1 MSLIS
6 PASIR
11 KFFTQVDPTMTL
23 YDKQK
28 FELYKSHIINKIESH
43 SVGQEPFYHMYIE
56 NIFPKDLY
64 VAIKER
70 MLHYKYS
77 DALQSRQQDSSKF
90 VNNRYNLANND
101 DLETQYIRA
110 LFSDKDIKNALLQK
124 FYFAPTSG
132 LAELIKI
139 HTQEFEF
146 MYTKADRFQNIHV
159 DIPPKFMSLVFYIP
173 ENQPGKDEEERNATV
188 LYDKSLNPHHNAKYK
203 ANSLCVFVP
212 HFYSY
217 HGFSSTIDR
226 EVLIMFYIN
235 EEERKKWKKLR
246 NRDNDIAPYDTI
258 KDCIKNKLEKYPLI
272 EYEHLEKINEKNQC
286 LINAPQGRVLI
297 DENGEHIPV

>member
-1 MSLIS
+1 
-6 PASIR
+6 
-11 KFFTQVDPTMTL
+11 MTL
-23 YDKQK
+23 FDKQN
-28 FELYKSHIINKIESH
+28 FELYKSHILNKIESH
-43 SVGQEPFYHMYIE
+43 SVGQEPFYHIYIE
-56 NIFPKDLY
+56 NIFPMDLY
-64 VAIKER
+64 EAIKER

-77 DALQSRQQDSSKF
+77 DELQSRQQDSSKF

-101 DLETQYIRA
+101 DIETQYIRA
-110 LFSDKDIKNALLQK
+110 LFSDKDIKNAFLQK
-124 FYFAPTSG
+124 FYCAPTSG

-173 ENQPGKDEEERNATV
+173 ENQPDKDEEERNATV
-188 LYDKSLNPHHNAKYK
+188 LYDKSLKPQYNAKYK
-203 ANSLCVFVP
+203 ANSLCIFVP

-235 EEERKKWKKLR
+235 EEERKKWKKVR
-246 NRDNDIAPYDTI
+246 NTDNDIAPYDTI

-272 EYEHLEKINEKNQC
+272 EYEQLEKIIIEKNQC